1 MTDKPWFRFY
11 PVDWRGDAK
20 LKGCSLAARGL
31 WIELLTLMHEGTP
44 RGHLIVGT
52 KAPTPAELSRLI
64 GVPAGM
70 VARSLAELE
79 ANGVAHRTEA
89 GVVFSKRMVRDTE
102 RGVAAA
108 EHGRLGGNPQVKP
121 EVKPEVNPGVNP
133 QVKAA
138 GGPARAHPGNGNG
151 NDSGVEALSG
161 VEPEKGAALTLV
173 PAPVLELSPGQ
184 LQAAVPGLVGAWNN
198 IAACSPPFV
207 EATFRSHPKA
217 TTALRNHPS
226 IDWWGD
232 LFRRVVS
239 SDFLAGRQPMRDGR
253 VFVAD
258 LLWVLDHADEIALGR
273 HDNRTALS
281 GNEAVLARVLR
292 DLA

>member
-31 WIELLTLMHEGTP
+31 WIELLTMMHEATP
-44 RGHLIVGT
+44 RGHLIIGT
-52 KAPTPAELSRLI
+52 KAPTPAELSRLV
-64 GVPAGM
+64 GVPNGM
-70 VARSLAELE
+70 VARALAELE
-79 ANGVAHRTEA
+79 ANGVALRTEA

-102 RGVAAA
+102 RGVVAS
-108 EHGRLGGNPQVKP
+108 ENGRLGGNPQVKP
-121 EVKPEVNPGVNP
+121 EVKPRVNS

-138 GGPARAHPGNGNG
+138 SGPARAHPGNGNG
-151 NDSGVEALSG
+151 NSSDSGVEALG
-161 VEPEKGAALTLV
+161 VEPEKGAALVLV
-173 PAPVLELSPGQ
+173 PPPLELSPGQ

-198 IAACSPPFV
+198 VVAVSPPFV

-217 TTALRNHPS
+217 TAALRAHPS

-232 LFRRVVS
+232 LFRRVVA

-258 LLWVLDHADEIALGR
+258 LLWVLDRAEEIAAGR
-273 HDNRTALS
+273 YDNRGHVSRNSASL
-281 GNEAVLARVLR
+281 AQVLK

>member
-1 MTDKPWFRFY
+1 LTDKPWFRFY

-20 LKGCSLAARGL
+20 LKVCSLAARGL
-31 WIELLTLMHEGTP
+31 WVDLLAIMHEGTP
-44 RGHLIVGT
+44 RGHLTIAGS
-52 KAPTPAELSRLI
+52 APSEADLARLL
-64 GVPAGM
+64 GVPVGHVRRAL
-70 VARSLAELE
+70 VELE
-79 ANGVAHRTEA
+79 QRGVALRTEG

-102 RGVAAA
+102 KGEADKANGQR
-108 EHGRLGGNPQVKP
+108 GGNPQVKP
-121 EVKPEVNPGVNP
+121 PVKPPVNPGVNP
-133 QVKAA
+133 PVKAA
-138 GGPARAHPGNGNG
+138 GGPARAHPGNRNG

-173 PAPVLELSPGQ
+173 PPTALELSPGQ

-217 TTALRNHPS
+217 MAALRTHPS

-232 LFRRVVS
+232 LFRRVVA